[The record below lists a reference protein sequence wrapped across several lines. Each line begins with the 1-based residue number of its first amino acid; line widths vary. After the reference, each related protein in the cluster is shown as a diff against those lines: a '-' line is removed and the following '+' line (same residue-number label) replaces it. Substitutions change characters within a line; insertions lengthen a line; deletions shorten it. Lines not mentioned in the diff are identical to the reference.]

1 MAVRLPLYQD
11 SDGLLQGNIILRE
24 MTSSQ
29 VSEWVNWFALEAY
42 NQNPSVVL
50 DVLSTNNG
58 NLEDSSGSKPAI
70 LQDSRLQAGAH
81 QTSTTSFV
89 PEGSTAEPSTLTVTY
104 NKIRQTDDNLSE
116 GVDLN
121 LKRFPVYLSENTVNY
136 TDSAYT
142 AGNLPFASIRA
153 MNATDFYDTFI
164 FPAINILTDGT
175 DRPGTYRIHSNTSL
189 TNHAIVND
197 SNGVSQ
203 PVFTDTRADT
213 TAYTSGGIGV
223 HQLDQPTT
231 ITAYYLLKT
240 TSNST
245 PTQVPTKTPLYIT
258 HNPGDSAF
266 HNHLREFTFQDNG
279 QFDLEEI
286 GKEYIR
292 FAAVKKAGY
301 RMRYTIN
308 GDSGSNKGTGMAD
321 TKLDGSGQYTTRF
334 VHGDDYR
341 SQEFPDGT
349 PQTVQTYFL
358 KLEKY

>member
-1 MAVRLPLYQD
+1 MAVRRPLYQD
-11 SDGLLQGNIILRE
+11 SDGQLLGNIILRE
-24 MTSSQ
+24 MSDSQ
-29 VSEWVNWFALEAY
+29 RSEWVNWFALEAY
-42 NQNPSVVL
+42 GQNPSVL
-50 DVLSTNNG
+50 LSVLSTNNG
-58 NLEDSSGSKPAI
+58 NLEDSTGTKPAI

-81 QTSTTSFV
+81 QQSSTAFV
-89 PEGSTAEPSTLTVTY
+89 PETSTDEPSTLTVTY
-104 NKIRQTDDNLSE
+104 NKIRQDSAPPMTE
-116 GVDLN
+116 GADLN
-121 LKRFPVYLSENTVNY
+121 LKRFPVYATGN
-136 TDSAYT
+136 TDSAI
-142 AGNLPFASIRA
+142 SVRA
-153 MNATDFYDTFI
+153 MNVTDFYDTFI
-164 FPAINILTDGT
+164 FPAIDILVDGN

-189 TNHAIVND
+189 ANHAIVND

-223 HQLDQPTT
+223 HQLDQPIT
-231 ITAYYLLKT
+231 ITNYYLLKT
-240 TSNST
+240 TSNNTS
-245 PTQVPTKTPLYIT
+245 TQVPTKTPLYVT

-292 FAAVKKAGY
+292 YAAVKKAGY

-308 GDSGSNKGTGMAD
+308 GDSGSNKGTGMAN

-334 VHGDDYR
+334 VHADDYR

-349 PQTVQTYFL
+349 PQTVNTYFL
-358 KLEKY
+358 KLEKF

>member
-1 MAVRLPLYQD
+1 MAVRRPLYQD
-11 SDGLLQGNIILRE
+11 SDGQLLGNIILRE
-24 MTSSQ
+24 MSDSQ
-29 VSEWVNWFALEAY
+29 RSEWINWFALEAY
-42 NQNPSVVL
+42 GQNPSVIL
-50 DVLSTNNG
+50 SVLSTNNG
-58 NLEDSSGSKPAI
+58 NLEDSTGTKPAI

-81 QTSTTSFV
+81 QQSSTAFV
-89 PEGSTAEPSTLTVTY
+89 PEVSTAEPSTLTVTY
-104 NKIRQTDDNLSE
+104 NKIRQDSAPPMTE
-116 GVDLN
+116 GADLN
-121 LKRFPVYLSENTVNY
+121 LKRFPVYATGN
-136 TDSAYT
+136 TDSAI
-142 AGNLPFASIRA
+142 SVRA
-153 MNATDFYDTFI
+153 MNVTDFYDTFI
-164 FPAINILTDGT
+164 FPAIDILVDGN

-189 TNHAIVND
+189 ANHAIVND

-292 FAAVKKAGY
+292 YAAVKKAGY

-334 VHGDDYR
+334 VHADDYR

-349 PQTVQTYFL
+349 PQTVNTYFL
-358 KLEKY
+358 KLEKF